1 MSVIQV
7 VDGGR
12 GSRTDNGGGSPR
24 LQHCAQPPNS
34 SGGGGGGG
42 SSGSGSRTKDARYQQ
57 QLQQQ
62 RHHGGSMLKQPSLNE
77 PADVVRRALDFK
89 CQGTQCY
96 KDKKYREAIGK
107 YHRALLEI
115 KGLCRVLGDPDTGS
129 KPPSPLL
136 PTISKSSLTDE
147 QKGDMENAEL
157 ECYNSLAACLLQMEL
172 VNYERVKE
180 YCLKVLHK
188 EGKNFKALYR
198 SGVAYYHLGEFQKAL
213 YYLKESHKQEPSD
226 TNAIRYIQLTEMKI
240 RRSVQREKKEAT

>member
-1 MSVIQV
+1 MSKMNVIQAGHDGGSR

-12 GSRTDNGGGSPR
+12 GNLTDNGGGSPR
-24 LQHCAQPPNS
+24 HQQCAQPPS
-34 SGGGGGGG
+34 S
-42 SSGSGSRTKDARYQQ
+42 SSRTKDARYQQ

-129 KPPSPLL
+129 KSPSPLL
-136 PTISKSSLTDE
+136 PTISKSTRLTDE
-147 QKGDMENAEL
+147 QKGAMENAEL
-157 ECYNSLAACLLQMEL
+157 ECYNSLAG
-172 VNYERVKE
+172 ER
-180 YCLKVLHK
+180 C
-188 EGKNFKALYR
+188 G
-198 SGVAYYHLGEFQKAL
+198 
-213 YYLKESHKQEPSD
+213 SHTFHTHSHSHSL
-226 TNAIRYIQLTEMKI
+226 IIS
-240 RRSVQREKKEAT
+240 SV